1 MPAPRVTGDARL
13 AILKHALSLTD
24 TTQEYPTPA
33 DVELAIRN
41 DCDSDIATIVF
52 QARFYDEVGT
62 LIDTVKHREVELN
75 ARTSRAIRINS
86 TIPLTQSSRV
96 CSYEVHVT
104 RTTTAEQEPVQIRRH
119 ELTTTQAGEH
129 VWGIVKNIGEVKT
142 DAAVVWSFYDPNK
155 EIIGTNVVILRGIEP
170 KTIRPYDFIFKPQ
183 DGETVRTYSIA
194 VGKIA
199 AEAEHTRRADC

>member
-1 MPAPRVTGDARL
+1 MPAPSATGDARL
-13 AILKHALSLTD
+13 AILKHALSLKD
-24 TTQEYPTPA
+24 TTVEHPTPA
-33 DVELAIRN
+33 GVELAIRN
-41 DCDSDIATIVF
+41 TSDADIATIVF
-52 QARFYDEVGT
+52 ETTFYDRAGT
-62 LIDTVKHREVELN
+62 IVDTVKHREVEL
-75 ARTSRAIRINS
+75 ASQTSRALRINS
-86 TIPLTQSSRV
+86 TIPLTESNRV
-96 CSYEVHVT
+96 NSYKVQVI

-119 ELTTTQAGEH
+119 ELRTTQAGEH

-170 KTIRPYDFIFKPQ
+170 KTIRPYDFTFKPQ